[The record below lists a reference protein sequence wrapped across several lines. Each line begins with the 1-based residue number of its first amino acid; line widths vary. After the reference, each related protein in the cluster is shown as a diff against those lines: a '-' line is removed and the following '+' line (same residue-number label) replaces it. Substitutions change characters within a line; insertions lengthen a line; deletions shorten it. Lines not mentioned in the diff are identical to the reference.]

1 MITIP
6 FSDIL
11 AAANLDKIRDCI
23 RADGVIAYPTD
34 TLYGLGGNFFSLALS
49 QKIDRLKKRCD
60 LPYSVA
66 VGTLA
71 MLESLAINIPEIF
84 HLRLRELLPGRFTF
98 LFAASPA
105 IDTRL
110 LKNSAKIG
118 IRLPDL
124 PLLLQLIEKI
134 GLPLVSTSVNRSGQP
149 PLNDPAQIAS
159 EFPEIDLL
167 IDGGVLPASPG
178 STLIDVTVTPPKIVR
193 HGSDWEKFSAVLGD
207 APR

>member
-34 TLYGLGGNFFSLALS
+34 TLYGLGGNFFSLALI
-49 QKIDRLKKRCD
+49 QKIDRLKNRGD

-71 MLESLAINIPEIF
+71 MLESLAVNIPEIF
-84 HLRLRELLPGRFTF
+84 HLRLCELLPGKFTF
-98 LFAASPA
+98 LFTASPA
-105 IDTRL
+105 FDTRL
-110 LKNSAKIG
+110 LKSSTKIG
-118 IRLPDL
+118 IRLPGL
-124 PLLLQLIEKI
+124 PPLLQLIEKI

-167 IDGGVLPASPG
+167 LDWGVLPASPG
-178 STLIDVTVTPPKIVR
+178 STMIDVTVTPPKIVR
-193 HGSDWEKFSAVLGD
+193 RGSDWEKFSTVLGD

>member
-1 MITIP
+1 MIIIP
-6 FSDIL
+6 WNEIMST
-11 AAANLDKIRDCI
+11 ANLDKIRDCI
-23 RADGVIAYPTD
+23 LADGVLAYPTD

-49 QKIDRLKKRCD
+49 QKIDRLKKRRD

-71 MLESLAINIPEIF
+71 MLESLAVNIPEIF
-84 HLRLRELLPGRFTF
+84 HLRLCELLPGKFTF

-110 LKNSAKIG
+110 LKNSTKIG
-118 IRLPDL
+118 IRLPGL
-124 PLLLQLIEKI
+124 PPLLQLIEKI
-134 GLPLVSTSVNRSGQP
+134 GLPLVSTSANRSGQP
-149 PLNDPAQIAS
+149 PLNDPAQITS

-167 IDGGVLPASPG
+167 LDGGVLPASPG
-178 STLIDVTVTPPKIVR
+178 STMIDVTVTPPKIVR
-193 HGSDWEKFSAVLGD
+193 RGSDWEKFSTVLGD